1 MLRVHGMHHPMVL
14 YLLLVRLRSTSWA
27 DRECEQKCDCCEFH
41 STALQCGQTSEY
53 HTRRLEFLQRRE
65 NLLFA
70 QKLTTMA
77 KTDTDTVR
85 TQFRAPAL
93 ESCGHLIGD
102 FGDLAFSAS

>member
-65 NLLFA
+65 NLIFA
-70 QKLTTMA
+70 QKPTTMA
-77 KTDTDTVR
+77 KTDTVR
-85 TQFRAPAL
+85 AHFRVPAL
-93 ESCGHLIGD
+93 ESREHLIGD
-102 FGDLAFSAS
+102 FGDLAFSASI